1 MKDRADA
8 DDAAVPSED
17 MPRPETPSGCDR
29 CGGDVIVGTFALP
42 MLGRARFAYSL
53 RGRSVETEL
62 NSRMCVSCG
71 AIMLTATDPERIR
84 RADAA
89 SRRADAYDR

>member
-1 MKDRADA
+1 
-8 DDAAVPSED
+8 
-17 MPRPETPSGCDR
+17 MPRLEPPSGCER
-29 CGGDVIVGTFALP
+29 CGGDVIAGTLALP

-62 NSRMCVSCG
+62 DSRMCVRCG
-71 AIMLTATDPERIR
+71 AITFTAKDPERIR
-84 RADAA
+84 RAAAA

>member
-1 MKDRADA
+1 M
-8 DDAAVPSED
+8 PS
-17 MPRPETPSGCDR
+17 PETPSGCDR

>member
-1 MKDRADA
+1 VKDRPDA

-17 MPRPETPSGCDR
+17 VPVPETPSGCDR
-29 CGGDVIVGTFALP
+29 CGGDVIVGTLALP

-62 NSRMCVSCG
+62 DSRMCVRCG

-84 RADAA
+84 RAAAA